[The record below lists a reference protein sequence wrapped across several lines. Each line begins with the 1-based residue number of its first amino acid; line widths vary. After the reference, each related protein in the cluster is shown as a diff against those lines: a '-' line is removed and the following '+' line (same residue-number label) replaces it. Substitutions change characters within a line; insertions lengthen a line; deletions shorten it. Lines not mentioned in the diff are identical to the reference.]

1 MGFNTSVAYLLQGAA
16 LGLTAAAA
24 PGPFQTYLVHQTL
37 GGGWRY
43 GLPVAFSL
51 FISDPPIVIGAL
63 FILNQMPPGFIEII
77 RLIGGVYAIY
87 LAWDLWRQ
95 TRRGG
100 YKETRIDPSNTQES
114 ESEENFPE
122 GQKSKWEPL
131 RRGALMNLL
140 SPGPYTFWLTLLGPL
155 LLGAFR
161 ENSTHG
167 VAFLLG
173 FYGTMMIGLISLV
186 MIFNQAKRLGSR
198 VVDILSKFSIL
209 VLALF
214 GAVLIWQGWR
224 GLLQMW

>member
-1 MGFNTSVAYLLQGAA
+1 MGLNTSIAYLLQGAA

-51 FISDPPIVIGAL
+51 LISDPPIVIGSL
-63 FILNQMPPGFIEII
+63 FILNQLPPDFIEII

-100 YKETRIDPSNTQES
+100 QKEARIDPSETQES
-114 ESEENFPE
+114 ELKEHSPE
-122 GQKSKWEPL
+122 WRKSKWEPL
-131 RRGALMNLL
+131 RRGALTNLL

-155 LLGAFR
+155 VLGAFQ

-167 VAFLLG
+167 IAFLLG

-186 MIFNQAKRLGSR
+186 VIFNQAKRLGSR
-198 VVDILSKFSIL
+198 VVNILSKFSIL
-209 VLALF
+209 ILAIF
-214 GAVLIWQGWR
+214 GAVLIWQGWV
-224 GLLQMW
+224 GLLK